1 MANIVEQAIIEL
13 QSVYKGGGAEKAKKD
28 LANLKRE
35 LKDANGSVH
44 RLQNSLKQLNR
55 VPIAFDDKR
64 AMGGAGGQTT
74 PRKAAIF
81 AANEALRE
89 YFNTIKSGKRQ
100 LAGTEAGL
108 RAQSAAFNKVAANA
122 KVAGD
127 LYVGAVESQTRAE
140 QKLRLAQIERIKV
153 EKDLYA
159 TGRVVGNDAFKGVD
173 ELLRYGKTLP
183 QITAALSVYKNELQR
198 TLSVVEIGGEKYKKL
213 KTEIQRVTEVMQGP
227 QATKK
232 GLAGLKESLA
242 DAKKEQQELVVGRAG
257 TKEWV
262 EATVRVKKAQF
273 EYNKELAKSRIGT
286 ALINADINGSV
297 KALNLAKQAAKG
309 GLGILGGVAGAI
321 GGAGKKALG
330 TRLGK
335 IVAARGIDA
344 LAQKVPVVDKAF
356 GRLLQKIPLLG
367 KFLNENIS
375 VNARWTA
382 QILEGI
388 TGVTVA
394 WNGLNQIIS
403 AAQAFTAFERQ
414 AAIAINRVARM
425 LKEMYNVAG
434 AMMMGLISP
443 GQVGKNLWDQA
454 LDRPDVMAARRG
466 PSSIER
472 LELQQAKKKAELKN
486 TEIRDEGRLQVIS
499 RQILEIENA
508 ITDETRQRVLLA
520 KQYQDAMMK
529 GPVWTQYG
537 SPAGPGAKGAGFLSS
552 LEGNLGEAKLRLAEK
567 VTTEGKEYE
576 NAARSVV
583 QLESR
588 INAELQEREA
598 IYRRLN
604 QGIALTKQQQQDA
617 AMSLA
622 AQRETATTQSPL
634 AVRRNERTQW
644 KGPVSNEAWSRL
656 QRMRSSRQQ
665 RNMRF
670 RENLMLGAGFP
681 MLFGGGVG
689 SVGGGVA
696 GAIAQKGGKGFGAQ
710 ILLSALGQQIDQ
722 FVGKITALGQA
733 FNKFTPNVDAI
744 VAAMG
749 VGGTAI
755 GQQIQAYVDVASKT
769 DALSEASRQMAR
781 IIGAEGVQGLKEW
794 GEATT
799 KWKNDFDRAILGIQA
814 TLARFGVW
822 VANRFN
828 LLDRDGGLGARTK
841 ATTKAGTDARMNEL
855 QQTWI
860 DIQKAPFDRES
871 DEGVTVEGQ
880 TFENKTDAINYI
892 LGLKQERQK
901 ILDLENAG
909 LLVQKTVNQITK
921 DQLQDLTEQRQ
932 VLEDTLEGG
941 TTHAEIEKRMRAI
954 TKEILGDNK
963 ELTAVQKTQI
973 ENQRVKV
980 TDAVKEE
987 ERLRAQLELWNQIKD
1002 TIATGLTNAITG
1014 LIDGTKTLGEALSGI
1029 LKQIGQI
1036 ILQKAIL
1043 SAVDKAFTFGS
1054 GGVAKGGTGAMV
1066 AADNLKYGNTF
1077 PPGSLSTGGMVTR
1090 PTLGLV
1096 GAAGEDEYI
1105 IPASKMA
1112 ASMQRYSAGARGE
1125 AVIPGTGSS
1134 HVGAGGGAST
1144 TVNYSGP
1151 ILNFNS
1157 EEFVPKSA
1165 VGQIIATATSQGA
1178 KAGEN
1183 RTLTTLRNSRST
1195 RSRLGM

>member
-1 MANIVEQAIIEL
+1 VADAIAKGIIDIGVKGQRSIDRVVKSTKQL
-13 QSVYKGGGAEKAKKD
+13 NSVLKD
-28 LANLKRE
+28 LAKSSVTVSE
-35 LKDANGSVH
+35 LNDTRLRQEIKQDAALSLAMQKLRAYKKAVDDSVRGVVNG
-44 RLQNSLKQLNR
+44 
-55 VPIAFDDKR
+55 
-64 AMGGAGGQTT
+64 TT
-74 PRKAAIF
+74 AL
-81 AANEALRE
+81 AN
-89 YFNTIKSGKRQ
+89 N
-100 LAGTEAGL
+100 EAGL
-108 RAQSAAFNKVAANA
+108 VRQSAAFARVASNA
-122 KVAGD
+122 SLSKKQIA
-127 LYVGAVESQTRAE
+127 LFTNAVQAQEKTE
-140 QKLRLAQIERIKV
+140 QKLRLAQIARFEAQRKLY
-153 EKDLYA
+153 EKPALGTEAFQDVQKLLTFTTA
-159 TGRVVGNDAFKGVD
+159 TKSVS
-173 ELLRYGKTLP
+173 
-183 QITAALSVYKNELQR
+183 QLSAYKSELQKVFE
-198 TLSVVEIGGEKYKKL
+198 LVEIGGENYEKL
-213 KTEIQRVTEVMQGP
+213 KTRIKEVTQQMQG
-227 QATKK
+227 TRGS
-232 GLAGLKESLA
+232 GLSDLRKNLA
-242 DAKKEQQELVVGRAG
+242 DAKKEQEELVVGRAG

-286 ALINADINGSV
+286 ALVNADINASV
-297 KALNLAKQAAKG
+297 RALNLAKQAAKG
-309 GLGILGGVAGAI
+309 GLGLLGGVAGAI

-335 IVAARGIDA
+335 IGAARGIDA

-425 LKEMYNVAG
+425 FKEMYNVAG

-454 LDRPDVMAARRG
+454 LDRPEVMAARRG
-466 PSSIER
+466 PSSLER

-486 TEIRDEGRLQVIS
+486 TEIKDEGRLQLIS
-499 RQILEIENA
+499 KQILEIENA
-508 ITDETRQRVLLA
+508 ITDETRQRIRLA
-520 KQYQDAMMK
+520 KTYQDAMMK

-537 SPAGPGAKGAGFLSS
+537 SPAGPGAKGVGLLSS

-588 INAELQEREA
+588 INAELQEREV

-604 QGIALTKQQQQDA
+604 QSIALTKQQQQDA

-656 QRMRSSRQQ
+656 QRMRNSRQQ

-681 MLFGGGVG
+681 MLFGGGFG

-744 VAAMG
+744 VTAMG

-755 GQQIQAYVDVASKT
+755 GEQIKAYVEVADKT

-841 ATTKAGTDARMNEL
+841 ATTKAGTDERMNEL

-860 DIQKAPFDRES
+860 DIQRTPFDREK
-871 DEGVTVEGQ
+871 GVTVEGQ
-880 TFENKTDAINYI
+880 TFKNKTEAINYI
-892 LGLKQERQK
+892 RGLKQERQK
-901 ILDLENAG
+901 ILDLEEAG

-1054 GGVAKGGTGAMV
+1054 GGVTKGSVSDLPKVYTAAQGA
-1066 AADNLKYGNTF
+1066 YFGNGIKPF
-1077 PPGSLSTGGMVTR
+1077 STGGMATR
-1090 PTLGLV
+1090 PTLGLI
-1096 GAAGEDEYI
+1096 GEAGESEYI
-1105 IPASKMA
+1105 IPASK
-1112 ASMQRYSAGARGE
+1112 
-1125 AVIPGTGSS
+1125 
-1134 HVGAGGGAST
+1134 
-1144 TVNYSGP
+1144 
-1151 ILNFNS
+1151 
-1157 EEFVPKSA
+1157 
-1165 VGQIIATATSQGA
+1165 
-1178 KAGEN
+1178 
-1183 RTLTTLRNSRST
+1183 
-1195 RSRLGM
+1195 

>member
-1 MANIVEQAIIEL
+1 MADAIAKGIIDIGVKGQKSIDRVVKSTKQL
-13 QSVYKGGGAEKAKKD
+13 NSVLKD
-28 LANLKRE
+28 LAKSSVTVNE
-35 LKDANGSVH
+35 LNNTRLRQEMKQSPALELAMQKLRAYKKAVDDSVKGVVNGTTALAN
-44 RLQNSLKQLNR
+44 N
-55 VPIAFDDKR
+55 
-64 AMGGAGGQTT
+64 
-74 PRKAAIF
+74 
-81 AANEALRE
+81 
-89 YFNTIKSGKRQ
+89 
-100 LAGTEAGL
+100 EAGL
-108 RAQSAAFNKVAANA
+108 VRQSAAFARVASNA
-122 KVAGD
+122 SLSKKQIA
-127 LYVGAVESQTRAE
+127 LFTNAVQAQEKTE
-140 QKLRLAQIERIKV
+140 QKLRLAQIARFEAQRKLY
-153 EKDLYA
+153 EKPALGTEAFQDVQKLLTFTTA
-159 TGRVVGNDAFKGVD
+159 TKSVS
-173 ELLRYGKTLP
+173 
-183 QITAALSVYKNELQR
+183 QLSAYKSELQKVFE
-198 TLSVVEIGGEKYKKL
+198 LVEIGGENYEKL
-213 KTEIQRVTEVMQGP
+213 KTRIKEVTQQMQG
-227 QATKK
+227 TRGS
-232 GLAGLKESLA
+232 GLSDLRKNLA
-242 DAKKEQQELVVGRAG
+242 DAKKEQEELVVGRAG

-309 GLGILGGVAGAI
+309 GLGLLGGVAGAI

-335 IVAARGIDA
+335 IGAARSIDA
-344 LAQKVPVVDKAF
+344 LAKKVPVVDKAF

-388 TGVTVA
+388 TGVTLA

-425 LKEMYNVAG
+425 FKEMYNVAG

-443 GQVGKNLWDQA
+443 GQVGKNLWSQA

-486 TEIRDEGRLQVIS
+486 TEIRDEGRLQLIS
-499 RQILEIENA
+499 KQILEIENA

-537 SPAGPGAKGAGFLSS
+537 SPAGPGAKGAGLLSS
-552 LEGNLGEAKLRLAEK
+552 LEGNLGDAKLRLAEK

-634 AVRRNERTQW
+634 AVRRNERTKW

-656 QRMRSSRQQ
+656 QRMRSSKQQ

-814 TLARFGVW
+814 TLARFAVW

-828 LLDRDGGLGARTK
+828 LLDRDGGLGARTRV
-841 ATTKAGTDARMNEL
+841 TTKAGTDERMNEL
-855 QQTWI
+855 QQKWI
-860 DIQKAPFDRES
+860 DIQKLPFDRES

-880 TFENKTDAINYI
+880 TFKNKTEAINYI
-892 LGLKQERQK
+892 LRLKQERQK
-901 ILDLENAG
+901 ILDLEEAG
-909 LLVQKTVNQITK
+909 LLVEKTVNQITK

-932 VLEDTLEGG
+932 VLEDTLKGG

-954 TKEILGDNK
+954 TKEVLGDNK
-963 ELTAVQKTQI
+963 ELTAVQEEQI
-973 ENQRVKV
+973 ANQRVKV

-987 ERLRAQLELWNQIKD
+987 ESLRKQLELWTQIKD
-1002 TIATGLTNAITG
+1002 TVATGLTNAITG
-1014 LIDGTKTLGEALSGI
+1014 LIEGTKSLGESLGSIAKSIGSMLLQSAISSYVGGI
-1029 LKQIGQI
+1029 NFGGAPK
-1036 ILQKAIL
+1036 KVPTE
-1043 SAVDKAFTFGS
+1043 AVNYFS
-1054 GGVAKGGTGAMV
+1054 
-1066 AADNLKYGNTF
+1066 
-1077 PPGSLSTGGMVTR
+1077 SGGMVTR
-1090 PTLGLV
+1090 PTV
-1096 GAAGEDEYI
+1096 GVIGEAGEDEYV

-1112 ASMQRYSAGARGE
+1112 SSMQRYSAGARGE
-1125 AVIPGTGSS
+1125 AVIPSTGSS
-1134 HVGAGGGAST
+1134 YAGSGAGGST

-1165 VGQIIATATSQGA
+1165 VGQIIATATARGA
-1178 KAGEN
+1178 SVGES
-1183 RTLTTLRNSRST
+1183 RTISSLRNSRSR
-1195 RSRLGM
+1195 RSSLGL